1 MLLVGL
7 TGGIGAGKST
17 VAGLLAD
24 RGAVIVDADTI
35 AREVVKPGT
44 PALAQ
49 LVDRFGDD
57 ILLSNGT
64 LNRPALAARVF
75 GDPEALQD
83 LNAIT
88 HPAIRDRMASEAAVH
103 AGTDSVVI
111 LDIPLLKEE
120 TRDQFGIVGVIVVDV
135 GLEVAVE
142 RLLGTGPVRAGRPGS
157 DRLADEPRGAAGH
170 GRHRRRQQR
179 QPFRPGG
186 IGGAGVGVDRG
197 AAVACS
203 VRGRP
208 RLRARRWLRRRLTG
222 GPPVGGPGPRVRSP
236 CRD

>member
-1 MLLVGL
+1 VLLVGL

-35 AREVVKPGT
+35 ARQVVKPAT

-49 LVDRFGDD
+49 LVDRFGEE

-135 GLEVAVE
+135 SLEVAVE
-142 RLLGTGPVRAGRPGS
+142 RLLGRGLSEQDARARIASQMSREERRAMAGIVIDNSGSRADLEASVGRVWEWIEGLRSPARSGGVPASGRDGGS
-157 DRLADEPRGAAGH
+157 
-170 GRHRRRQQR
+170 
-179 QPFRPGG
+179 
-186 IGGAGVGVDRG
+186 AGV
-197 AAVACS
+197 
-203 VRGRP
+203 
-208 RLRARRWLRRRLTG
+208 
-222 GPPVGGPGPRVRSP
+222 
-236 CRD
+236 

>member
-1 MLLVGL
+1 VLLVGL

-35 AREVVKPGT
+35 ARQVVKPGT

-49 LVDRFGDD
+49 LVDRFGEE

-135 GLEVAVE
+135 SLEVAVE
-142 RLLGTGPVRAGRPGS
+142 RLLGRGLSEQDARARIASQMSREERRAMAGIVIDNSGSRADLEASVGRVWEWIEGLRSPARSGGVRTISAAPPAGRFHATSPTARPAPG
-157 DRLADEPRGAAGH
+157 
-170 GRHRRRQQR
+170 
-179 QPFRPGG
+179 
-186 IGGAGVGVDRG
+186 
-197 AAVACS
+197 
-203 VRGRP
+203 
-208 RLRARRWLRRRLTG
+208 
-222 GPPVGGPGPRVRSP
+222 
-236 CRD
+236 